1 MNNKLLERT
10 LKNLV
15 EDIECLGDENDCD
28 GMEVLQYDLER
39 ALEILEKIR
48 IKNIRCRNDRIEI

>member
-1 MNNKLLERT
+1 MNKLLERT
-10 LKNLV
+10 LENLV
-15 EDIECLGDENDCD
+15 EDIEYLGDENDD
-28 GMEVLQYDLER
+28 EGMEILQNDLEK

>member
-1 MNNKLLERT
+1 MNNKLLEIT

-28 GMEVLQYDLER
+28 GMEILQNDLER

-48 IKNIRCRNDRIEI
+48 MIYKERK